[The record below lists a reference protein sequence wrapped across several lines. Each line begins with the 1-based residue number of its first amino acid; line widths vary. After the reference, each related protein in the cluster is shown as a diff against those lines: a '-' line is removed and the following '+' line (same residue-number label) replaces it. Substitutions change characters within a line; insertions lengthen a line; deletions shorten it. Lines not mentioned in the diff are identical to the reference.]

1 MPFLKLRLKKAYS
14 NGFMP
19 ELKYVTRNVKG
30 VSNALKFES
39 PRYERD
45 LKYNKKREMKIE
57 KLYTKQICKEF
68 NLV

>member
-1 MPFLKLRLKKAYS
+1 MPLRKLRLKKAYN

-19 ELKYVTRNVKG
+19 ELKYVTKNVKG

-45 LKYNKKREMKIE
+45 LKFKSMDKKQL
-57 KLYTKQICKEF
+57 KLG
-68 NLV
+68 